1 MVKGIRLMGFK
12 KFAQEMI
19 KSELRKLK
27 VYQEENN
34 KIFKLAINKT
44 ENRLEK
50 VNLLRMNWIQ
60 VNGGILSSSQ
70 QKC

>member
-1 MVKGIRLMGFK
+1 
-12 KFAQEMI
+12 MI

-44 ENRLEK
+44 ENRLE
-50 VNLLRMNWIQ
+50 
-60 VNGGILSSSQ
+60 S
-70 QKC
+70 